1 VVGVPPFDRFTRV
14 TTTNAPTRKTLS
26 QLVPIPNARGQF
38 TFTIF
43 ARPGTLE
50 NIAIQFGTGKSW
62 CSSYFDLRR
71 PAAYRTDSV
80 LGARVL
86 RAAAHPL
93 NGGWVR
99 VEMTFQFEFEFDSL
113 HCRIYLAQD
122 CGVLDFDG
130 AANDHLLVY
139 GAQLEAGQHSTSY
152 IGTEREQMARHADLT
167 RLATVDDRR
176 DHPRM
181 S

>member
-1 VVGVPPFDRFTRV
+1 
-14 TTTNAPTRKTLS
+14 
-26 QLVPIPNARGQF
+26 
-38 TFTIF
+38 
-43 ARPGTLE
+43 
-50 NIAIQFGTGKSW
+50 
-62 CSSYFDLRR
+62 
-71 PAAYRTDSV
+71 
-80 LGARVL
+80 
-86 RAAAHPL
+86 
-93 NGGWVR
+93 
-99 VEMTFQFEFEFDSL
+99 
-113 HCRIYLAQD
+113 
-122 CGVLDFDG
+122 VLDFDG